1 MALWLMPVRLETAYE
16 KGVVTLTI
24 RTGPVPV
31 KLLPRERAKKLER
44 QGERETEALWR
55 RYPRPVLKLLAE
67 NGWRA
72 AKCLGPYVAVEKLR
86 VHITAGG
93 GDPYGA
99 VMAYGRAGVLLEAL
113 NARYPDADL
122 SVRAELDGGQSVYEG
137 GAWLRTRFGHLID
150 AAASFGTGF
159 LRGYFLYRRNARRE

>member
-55 RYPRPVLKLLAE
+55 RYPRPVLKLLAQ
-67 NGWRA
+67 R
-72 AKCLGPYVAVEKLR
+72 LR
-86 VHITAGG
+86 VSVG
-93 GDPYGA
+93 GD
-99 VMAYGRAGVLLEAL
+99 
-113 NARYPDADL
+113 
-122 SVRAELDGGQSVYEG
+122 
-137 GAWLRTRFGHLID
+137 GHLQPICQND
-150 AAASFGTGF
+150 LPFRCMTAVSGASAPTG
-159 LRGYFLYRRNARRE
+159 RIPAGPPRRFPLTV